1 MLLNY
6 VEQDYNYILKK
17 KKTLLNS
24 ILKRT
29 LFRLQKQ
36 ALQSYKMPEIEL
48 PE

>member
-17 KKTLLNS
+17 KTPNS
-24 ILKRT
+24 ALKRT

-36 ALQSYKMPEIEL
+36 AVKSYKMPEIEL